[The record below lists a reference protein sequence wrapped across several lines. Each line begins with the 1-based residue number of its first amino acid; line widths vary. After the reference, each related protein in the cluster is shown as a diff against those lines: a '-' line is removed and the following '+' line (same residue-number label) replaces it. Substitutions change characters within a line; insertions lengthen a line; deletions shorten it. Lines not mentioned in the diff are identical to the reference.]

1 MIAAADDDPTSS
13 NSFRGVRFSAR
24 RGSNLRFASVLPIV
38 VLAVVPL
45 SCSSAPGP
53 QRMRHPDTGAK
64 SIRNQKGIEMVWI
77 PPGTFT
83 MGSTDAEI
91 QAAYEDSKRASPQF
105 ATLDWF
111 TGEKPRHRVTIPN
124 GFYMGKYEVTQGQ
137 CQAVM
142 GTTTRTMTRAVSGPR
157 PRGPEV
163 FTRTRGGCTTCM
175 ATCTNGARIGITT
188 VITERRLTG
197 ARG

>member
-1 MIAAADDDPTSS
+1 
-13 NSFRGVRFSAR
+13 VRFSAR

-105 ATLDWF
+105 ATDTAKDVPEMRLLQIF
-111 TGEKPRHRVTIPN
+111 PERRGPTPQTGSWEA
-124 GFYMGKYEVTQGQ
+124 GQLYEVAQDSSD
-137 CQAVM
+137 ADRASHR
-142 GTTTRTMTRAVSGPR
+142 RTSPGSWPKAEIFR
-157 PRGPEV
+157 
-163 FTRTRGGCTTCM
+163 
-175 ATCTNGARIGITT
+175 RIKS
-188 VITERRLTG
+188 
-197 ARG
+197 